1 MAAAALRCW
10 QRGGLILQSA
20 ALRSTLSDAAA
31 AGCSSIG
38 GGSIGGSGGAA
49 STPLL
54 PVLAAAAAAS
64 STPRCFT
71 APAESGS
78 SPSAQAAADTSGAE
92 RVLLRGRGGGSSS
105 TGSSSG
111 DNSSSSSSSSS
122 SSGVGPSGRRLEP
135 DAAEVRAAFEHCA
148 QLVAQHDAES
158 LSWVAQLPRD
168 LRARVLALRAF
179 SLEALL
185 AGERVRSQER
195 ALGALRFQW
204 WRDALAQLGAP
215 GALPP
220 AHPVLTALWAAG
232 RESKLARYNLRRIVD
247 AREEEFTR

>member
-111 DNSSSSSSSSS
+111 DNSSSSSSSS